1 MIKAVAQSIP
11 TFTIS
16 CFKLPKFWCDDIN
29 SMVSKYWWGRE
40 KREKIHWV
48 SWRKLVRKSWGGGGL
63 GFRDLH
69 DFNMALLAK
78 QGWRLAQNTSILF
91 YRVFNACYFLDV
103 PFQNAKLGS
112 NPSFVWRSIIRAKDL
127 VEEARWKLGSRTRI
141 KIWEEHW
148 LSIPPVRRLGSEY
161 VVWVSELIDQID
173 RCWDSPGVSNTL
185 VWFET
190 FSRRFTV
197 QLVYEFVLQLEGRSN
212 EGECSDA
219 KGVESM

>member
-48 SWRKLVRKSWGGGGL
+48 SWRKLVRKSWGGGGGWVL
-63 GFRDLH
+63 EIYINLIWPFSPNKGGGLH
-69 DFNMALLAK
+69 KIQAYYF
-78 QGWRLAQNTSILF
+78 I
-91 YRVFNACYFLDV
+91 VFLMLVIFWM
-103 PFQNAKLGS
+103 S

-161 VVWVSELIDQID
+161 VVWVSELIDQTD